1 MDLGEKLLVLKE
13 IIYESAKRELEA
25 AETPVSLQTLVVD
38 VVAAKFK
45 EEAYENLTICT
56 MQKEAQTEV
65 HTGTPEE
72 LLEELNEREG
82 TK

>member
-38 VVAAKFK
+38 AVAAKFK

-65 HTGTPEE
+65 HTGTAEE

-82 TK
+82 AK

>member
-1 MDLGEKLLVLKE
+1 M
-13 IIYESAKRELEA
+13 
-25 AETPVSLQTLVVD
+25 SLQTLVVD
-38 VVAAKFK
+38 AVAAKFK

-65 HTGTPEE
+65 HTGTAEE

-82 TK
+82 AK

>member
-38 VVAAKFK
+38 AVAAKFK

-72 LLEELNEREG
+72 LLEELKEREG
-82 TK
+82 AK

>member
-1 MDLGEKLLVLKE
+1 MDLGEKLLVLKG

-38 VVAAKFK
+38 AVAAKFK

-82 TK
+82 AK